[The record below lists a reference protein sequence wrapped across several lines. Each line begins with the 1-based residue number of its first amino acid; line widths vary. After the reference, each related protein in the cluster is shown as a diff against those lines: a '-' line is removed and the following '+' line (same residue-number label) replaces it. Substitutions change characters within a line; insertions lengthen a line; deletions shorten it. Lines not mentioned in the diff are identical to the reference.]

1 MCKGDFIPITIKIQP
16 FNYDVTI
23 FTTKKEFAKY
33 FKLKGL
39 DTAILDGVIGYCC
52 NIEDE
57 TNSELSLLL
66 PSKYNE
72 GITIHESVHLS
83 WFVLE
88 IAQVPLNSDTQEI
101 QAYLVEYIVKQ
112 IKENV
117 YTPSKPRLPKK

>member
-1 MCKGDFIPITIKIQP
+1 MPITIKIQP

-66 PSKYNE
+66 PSKYDE

-83 WFVLE
+83 WMVLG

-117 YTPSKPRLPKK
+117 YTPSKPRLSKR